1 MATVPEERL
10 FADNPTRLRLFRAV
24 RALIESL
31 GDVRVEA
38 TKSQVSFGT
47 DRKFAW
53 VWLPPKWDRKRPDD
67 CIVLS
72 FALRHEVVDPRIEQA
87 VEPHPGRWMHH
98 VVVADES
105 DLDSKIET
113 WLREA
118 HELSRSDS

>member
-24 RALIESL
+24 RELVESL

-47 DRKFAW
+47 NHKFAW
-53 VWLPPKWDRKRPDD
+53 VWLPPKWERKRPHD

-72 FALRHEVVDPRIEQA
+72 FGLRRQLEHQRIEQA

-98 VVVADES
+98 VVVAQES
-105 DLDSKIET
+105 DLDHPLAE

-118 HELSRSDS
+118 YELSRSV

>member
-10 FADNPTRLRLFRAV
+10 FADNPTRLRLFRAT

-31 GDVRVEA
+31 GDVQVEA

-72 FALRHEVVDPRIEQA
+72 FGLRHEVKDSRIEQA
-87 VEPHPGRWMHH
+87 VEPHPGRWTHH
-98 VVVADES
+98 VVVTDES
-105 DLDSKIET
+105 DLDPT
-113 WLREA
+113 VVQWLREA
-118 HELSRSDS
+118 FEVSSA